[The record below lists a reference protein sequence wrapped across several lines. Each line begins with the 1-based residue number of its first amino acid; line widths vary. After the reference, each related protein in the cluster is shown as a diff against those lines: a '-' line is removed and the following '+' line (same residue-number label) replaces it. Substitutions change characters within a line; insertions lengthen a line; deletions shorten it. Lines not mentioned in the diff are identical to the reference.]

1 MPRGTELPN
10 SLRPIV
16 EADLENGSPLFFLVP
31 RFALKIIVHRA
42 PRQDASHRRTNISR
56 PRLYR
61 NGDMNEGEAKGTESR
76 DTLQ

>member
-31 RFALKIIVHRA
+31 RLALKIIVHCA
-42 PRQDASHRRTNISR
+42 PREDASYHGQIFLVHGCIVT
-56 PRLYR
+56 
-61 NGDMNEGEAKGTESR
+61 GT
-76 DTLQ
+76 